1 MRLHS
6 VFIVQREVYTALKT
20 LCMGHLAFRWSLTV
34 CMDVANLCVST
45 CQVEVKAK
53 SASMF
58 LSDYLELLL
67 FSYFRFCCHHM
78 RKLLPSHQR
87 SLPHSIW
94 RHEIYPHCWIMYPN
108 PPTTSPYS
116 SRTPMLAASCWKN
129 NVLDAGPA
137 WIPANFR
144 VN

>member
-1 MRLHS
+1 MSGFVRLHS

-58 LSDYLELLL
+58 LSDYLEL
-67 FSYFRFCCHHM
+67 SYFCFLTSGSAATIRGSCCHPTKGASPTVYGGM
-78 RKLLPSHQR
+78 RYTLTAGLCTPILQPHLLTAVGLQ
-87 SLPHSIW
+87 
-94 RHEIYPHCWIMYPN
+94 CW
-108 PPTTSPYS
+108 
-116 SRTPMLAASCWKN
+116 LH
-129 NVLDAGPA
+129 
-137 WIPANFR
+137 R
-144 VN
+144 VGKTMS